1 MTNLLHQHTSMGGG
15 ASYQKMEDQ
24 EYHVSQNFEKEK
36 ERMSKH
42 RYYDGEKMYSDSQ
55 IKMKLR
61 QDYNS
66 GGKTLSSYRADK
78 DSSMFSL
85 HIGTINNKSKKPSFF
100 GLPAYFLIIYFIS
113 LEHTCCLRN
122 SYIE

>member
-1 MTNLLHQHTSMGGG
+1 MRIHISKKQFLFYTTNYVSSLCLQIEKMTNMLHHHTSMGGG

-78 DSSMFSL
+78 DSYVLSS
-85 HIGTINNKSKKPSFF
+85 HW
-100 GLPAYFLIIYFIS
+100 
-113 LEHTCCLRN
+113 HDQ
-122 SYIE
+122 